1 MDGELTLRLATADDD
16 EALLSLDTGEA
27 GTGFPSVFARE
38 RDSFFGSHTPSDT
51 LVAEVDDTVVGYLT
65 LTHPTRLPENAHVWA
80 IEGFTVHPSWRRRGI
95 GKALLDEAA
104 REARRRG
111 GRKLSL
117 GVLSTNPGA
126 QRVYRAAGFEV
137 EGIQRGEFL
146 IDGVAVDGIVM
157 AHPL

>member
-16 EALLSLDTGEA
+16 ADLLALDTGEP
-27 GTGFPSVFARE
+27 GTGFPSVFSRE
-38 RDSFFGSHTPSDT
+38 RSSFFGSASPSDT
-51 LVAEVDDTVVGYLT
+51 LVAEVDGSVVGYLT

-95 GKALLDEAA
+95 GRALLDEAA

-117 GVLSTNPGA
+117 RVLSTNLGA
-126 QRVYRAAGFEV
+126 QAVYEAAGFRT
-137 EGIQRGEFL
+137 EGILRGEFV
-146 IDGVAVDGIVM
+146 IDGTVVDDVVM